1 MYKGLFILGADAFR
15 RVYAQLH
22 EEFGQLVEI
31 YGPPLTP
38 DEVTQNPSVLQ
49 DVEVL
54 FTGWGGPRL
63 DARFLDAAPH
73 LKAVFY
79 GAGSIKSIATEAF
92 WDKEIP
98 ITTATAANAAI
109 VAEFTLAQILLC
121 LKGAWQYAL
130 ETRRLGGFAPIRD
143 FPGAYGSVVGIVS
156 LGMVGRR
163 VCELLKAFDVKIL
176 AYDPYATPELTK
188 TLNLE
193 LCSLEEI
200 FTLAD
205 VVSLH
210 TPWMITGAHLR
221 SMKPNTTLINTARG
235 AVIRE
240 DEMIAVLKERPDL
253 LAVLDVTHP
262 EPPAAGSPLY
272 TLPNV
277 VLTPHIAGAMSVQ
290 ECRRM
295 GELTL
300 DELKRFLNGEALQ
313 GRVTRDQMSVIA

>member
-1 MYKGLFILGADAFR
+1 
-15 RVYAQLH
+15 
-22 EEFGQLVEI
+22 
-31 YGPPLTP
+31 
-38 DEVTQNPSVLQ
+38 
-49 DVEVL
+49 
-54 FTGWGGPRL
+54 
-63 DARFLDAAPH
+63 

-79 GAGSIKSIATEAF
+79 GAGSIKSIVTEAF

-98 ITTATAANAAI
+98 ITTATAANAAV

-130 ETRRLGGFAPIRD
+130 ETRRLGGFAPVRD

-156 LGMVGRR
+156 LGMIGRR
-163 VCELLKAFDVKIL
+163 VCELLKAFEIKIL
-176 AYDPYATPELTK
+176 AYDPYATPELTRS
-188 TLNLE
+188 LNLE
-193 LCSLEEI
+193 LCSLEDI
-200 FTLAD
+200 FIRSD

-210 TPWMITGAHLR
+210 TPWLRQTEGMITGAHLR
-221 SMKPNTTLINTARG
+221 SMKANATLINTARG

-240 DEMIAVLKERPDL
+240 DEMIAVLRERPDL

-262 EPPAAGSPLY
+262 EPPAAVSPLY

-295 GELTL
+295 AEVILA
-300 DELKRFLNGEALQ
+300 ELKRFLNGEALQ
-313 GRVTRDQMSVIA
+313 GRVTRDQMAVIA